1 MELVKC
7 NGQYEIKGFYNVGEE
22 RFIADYFLSYGKL
35 INSIYPEQ
43 LKTLVLERTK
53 ELCQYY
59 DKL

>member
-1 MELVKC
+1 MWGK
-7 NGQYEIKGFYNVGEE
+7 KD
-22 RFIADYFLSYGKL
+22 FIADYFLSYGKL

>member
-1 MELVKC
+1 MWGKKDLLL
-7 NGQYEIKGFYNVGEE
+7 I
-22 RFIADYFLSYGKL
+22 ISSYGKL